1 MSTLQ
6 EGKMNLTHLIDTL
19 IAFLLGCA
27 CMGMYLHAE
36 QVKQEPINYFKSNRE
51 YMCRNV
57 SIARV
62 SYSVEQ
68 INLMCGENLK

>member
-1 MSTLQ
+1 MYSMQ
-6 EGKMNLTHLIDTL
+6 ESKMNLSTLIDTV
-19 IAFLLGCA
+19 IAFLLGVA
-27 CMGMYLHAE
+27 CTMMYLHKE
-36 QVKQEPINYFKSNRE
+36 EVEQEPINYFKSNRE

-68 INLMCGENLK
+68 INLMCGER